1 MKSTKNITLNI
12 RNHTKGLV
20 QAVTDNFDTTISSQN
35 KKNPNLL
42 QLLLTQPSG
51 DEHIE
56 EQLTFPKFKKTGI
69 KYSDLPMYL
78 FTIILD

>member
-12 RNHTKGLV
+12 RNHTQGLV

-35 KKNPNLL
+35 QKKPNLL
-42 QLLLTQPSG
+42 QLLLTQPVG

-56 EQLTFPKFKKTGI
+56 EQLTFPKFKKTDI
-69 KYSDLPMYL
+69 KNSDLPMYL